1 MHYCYNITTRH
12 IVISI
17 TGYPPRISAICSHGC
32 GDKWGQGDGSVVPG
46 SGFGLQPLFYYTVSL
61 QNCQTSFF
69 GKKRIDK
76 KTIVQDEQILI

>member
-1 MHYCYNITTRH
+1 MSEAFSYE
-12 IVISI
+12 
-17 TGYPPRISAICSHGC
+17 
-32 GDKWGQGDGSVVPG
+32 
-46 SGFGLQPLFYYTVSL
+46 GLMKPLFYYTVSL